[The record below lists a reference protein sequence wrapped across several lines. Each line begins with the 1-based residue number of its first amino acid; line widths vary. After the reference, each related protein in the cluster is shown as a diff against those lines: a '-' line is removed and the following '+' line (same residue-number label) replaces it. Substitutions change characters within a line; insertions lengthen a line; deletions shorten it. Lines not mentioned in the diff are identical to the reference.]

1 MEWLRDVYRLRSIEE
16 GVKIASLSFPVKSS
30 SSFFFQGKVMGGPRF
45 ARMGSLESEEKKK
58 EKKDPN
64 SDTFVL
70 TLVDFKSS

>member
-30 SSFFFQGKVMGGPRF
+30 SFFFQRKVMGGPRF
-45 ARMGSLESEEKKK
+45 ARTASTESEEKKK
-58 EKKDPN
+58 EKKDPK